1 MNNDIISMKNI
12 NKFYDD
18 FHVLKGINFSVKK
31 GEIVVICGPS
41 GSGKSTLIRCINGLE
56 EIDEGT
62 IIVDEMDIYKSKKN
76 LKTIRSE
83 VGMVFQ
89 HFNLFPHLTI
99 LENITLAQ
107 NLVKKRS
114 VKEAKQIAH
123 DLLEKVKLSHKADS
137 YPSDLSGGQK
147 QRVALARTLMQDAN
161 LILMDEPF
169 AALDAITKIQLQDL
183 TCHLLKDKTVVLV
196 THDPQEAIKLA
207 NHIYILKNQ
216 PVILEKVASLEGTL
230 PHQLSNEKLWNLQ
243 EELISKLQGSDI

>member
-1 MNNDIISMKNI
+1 MNNNFIAQIQNLNLDFKGKKLFNNLNFDILE
-12 NKFYDD
+12 NKTTA
-18 FHVLKGINFSVKK
+18 LLGS
-31 GEIVVICGPS
+31 S
-41 GSGKSTLIRCINGLE
+41 GVGKSTLLRCIADLE
-56 EIDEGT
+56 I
-62 IIVDEMDIYKSKKN
+62 
-76 LKTIRSE
+76 
-83 VGMVFQ
+83 
-89 HFNLFPHLTI
+89 
-99 LENITLAQ
+99 ENITSGKIVLKEGVSIAWLSQ
-107 NLVKKRS
+107 ENSLYPWLSILDNVQLYHHLKGTKTKQTLQKAKELLSQVNMSKHFNKKTY
-114 VKEAKQIAH
+114 E
-123 DLLEKVKLSHKADS
+123 
-137 YPSDLSGGQK
+137 LSGGQK

>member
-1 MNNDIISMKNI
+1 MNNNFIAQIQNLNLDFKGKKLFNNLNFDILE
-12 NKFYDD
+12 NKTTA
-18 FHVLKGINFSVKK
+18 LLGS
-31 GEIVVICGPS
+31 S
-41 GSGKSTLIRCINGLE
+41 GVGKSTLLRCIADLE
-56 EIDEGT
+56 I
-62 IIVDEMDIYKSKKN
+62 
-76 LKTIRSE
+76 
-83 VGMVFQ
+83 
-89 HFNLFPHLTI
+89 
-99 LENITLAQ
+99 ENITDGKIL
-107 NLVKKRS
+107 LKKGTNIAWLS
-114 VKEAKQIAH
+114 QENSLYPWLSILDNVQLYHHLKGTKTKQTLQKAKE
-123 DLLEKVKLSHKADS
+123 LLSQVNMSKHFNKKTYE
-137 YPSDLSGGQK
+137 LSGGQK